1 MYLRWQNSYI
11 PQHVKDIPEEVNID
25 WRGEGETS
33 GRLFLREKDQ
43 FDGTNLLMK
52 TRESG
57 GEKFSQEEKHHG
69 VLVVFP

>member
-25 WRGEGETS
+25 WRGEGETR
-33 GRLFLREKDQ
+33 GRLFLGEKDQ

-57 GEKFSQEEKHHG
+57 GEKFSQEEKHHR